1 MGAGVAPAEK
11 VVGRKR
17 ESREAGRR
25 KKKKKKKKRREEG
38 RAGREN
44 MIRAKEE
51 KPGASAR
58 AIYAR
63 ITRISR
69 VGRERKREK
78 RGGAHVFFVEG

>member
-1 MGAGVAPAEK
+1 MGASVAPAEK
-11 VVGRKR
+11 VDGGKR
-17 ESREAGRR
+17 ESREAGR
-25 KKKKKKKKRREEG
+25 KKKKKKKRREER

-44 MIRAKEE
+44 MIRVKEE